1 MAELNLERLGT
12 GMGALVKIQKEM
24 LTILRASSTA
34 MKAQSKAME
43 TLGESAKKTTEE
55 VKEVETILS
64 RFIGSTDKGFLRRT
78 TGGAGFFHKMMY
90 GVPGY
95 FIFKNRM
102 DGLLSGID
110 KFILKPLAGGNK
122 EGFIGKVLY
131 GVGGS
136 FRKHKEQIE
145 TVMEL
150 ANGPISGFQ
159 GPAFQTR
166 KNRLLGTAPQGPDS
180 LTLKKFFTQSKLVSF
195 ISKSS
200 IAVKKE
206 LNNKKKLSRYRSW
219 LGSKGVSFAKRTDKV
234 MKKAGMFFAVSL
246 LLFGKLAFVIFAG
259 LVALF
264 LLVRL
269 LKGLGL
275 NGKSLEKWAKGI
287 LTVVTGG
294 LKLVAS
300 GIGAI
305 VEGGIAMYEAIFQ
318 GGSLTDVFDAF
329 LTMGYGLLE
338 VFGGLLLILFSP
350 LLGAIQAI
358 VGDYGNSIEE
368 KVVTM
373 INLLGFGM
381 IVVGAILTGLVL
393 FALATGAIATFV
405 AALPFLLTGL
415 FVTLTGAFLAA
426 INPFANGGVTKS
438 GLSLVGER
446 GPELVRLPKGS
457 RVHSNQESKSMVSS
471 GGGNNITVNVQGR
484 LGASDSELRLIA
496 QKVGQMINKEIN
508 RSTSSRT
515 TGI

>member
-1 MAELNLERLGT
+1 MAELNLEKVANN
-12 GMGALVKIQKEM
+12 MGGLVRIQKEM

-55 VKEVETILS
+55 VKEVETILT
-64 RFIGSTDKGFLRRT
+64 RFIGGTDKGFLRRT

-110 KFILKPLAGGNK
+110 KFVLKPLAGEK
-122 EGFIGKVLY
+122 KDGFMNKVLY

-136 FRKHKEQIE
+136 YRKQQEQIE
-145 TVMEL
+145 NLLNSTAGTQTFASFFEQMEGGNTKL
-150 ANGPISGFQ
+150 TAVGKGKAAIVNKI
-159 GPAFQTR
+159 
-166 KNRLLGTAPQGPDS
+166 KNNRII
-180 LTLKKFFTQSKLVSF
+180 KF
-195 ISKSS
+195 I
-200 IAVKKE
+200 KKE
-206 LNNKKKLSRYRSW
+206 QGRRNKMKRFESYLKN
-219 LGSKGVSFAKRTDKV
+219 KGVSFLKRTDKV

-275 NGKSLEKWAKGI
+275 NGKSLEKWAKGM

-358 VGDYGNSIEE
+358 IGDYGESIEE
-368 KVVTM
+368 KVVAM
-373 INLLGFGM
+373 INVLGLGM
-381 IVVGAILTGLVL
+381 IIVGAILTGIVL
-393 FALATGAIATFV
+393 FALATGTIATFV
-405 AALPFLLTGL
+405 AALPFLITGL